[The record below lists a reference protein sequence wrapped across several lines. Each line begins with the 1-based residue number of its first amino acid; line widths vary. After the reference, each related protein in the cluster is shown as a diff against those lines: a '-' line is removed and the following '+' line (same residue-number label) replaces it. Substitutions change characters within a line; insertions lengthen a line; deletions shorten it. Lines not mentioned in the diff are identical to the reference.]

1 METELMCVTKKD
13 NFFLEISNP
22 NTFLLQIETICCWD
36 NNNRI
41 QQILFKR
48 VILRE
53 KILTSVEQ
61 SYWTQRE
68 M

>member
-1 METELMCVTKKD
+1 METVSVCNQKGQ
-13 NFFLEISNP
+13 
-22 NTFLLQIETICCWD
+22 LLLRNLKSKYIFVAD
-36 NNNRI
+36 RNYLLLRHSNRI